1 MSEYICRD
9 FDIAEGIVRSELEQI
24 VRCRD
29 CIYSEPEREPNR
41 PQYKGAL
48 WCDYLSEGVGFPVWP
63 DCFCC
68 WGERKADE

>member
-1 MSEYICRD
+1 MSEYIVEEPNEHGASWRVH
-9 FDIAEGIVRSELEQI
+9 EHI

-29 CIYSEPEREPNR
+29 CVYSLPEREPNR

-48 WCDYLSEGVGFPVWP
+48 WCELLTEGIGFPVWP

-68 WGERKADE
+68 WGERREA

>member
-1 MSEYICRD
+1 MSEYI
-9 FDIAEGIVRSELEQI
+9 IEEPSEHNASWRVHERI

-29 CIYSEPEREPNR
+29 CVYSVPEREPNR

-48 WCDYLSEGVGFPVWP
+48 WCELLTEGIGFPVWP

-68 WGERKADE
+68 WGKRKEDA

>member
-1 MSEYICRD
+1 MTEYVTVWRD
-9 FDIAEGIVRSELEQI
+9 HEPTKLRWGVPV

-29 CIYSEPEREPNR
+29 CVYSVPEREPNR

-48 WCDYLSEGVGFPVWP
+48 WCELLTEGIGFPVWP

-68 WGERKADE
+68 WGKRAGDA